1 MTRYVL
7 LLLFS
12 IGAWA
17 QSPLDGI
24 YLSSIYANGLQM
36 NVCADGSFKIID
48 KFDTIFFTS
57 PTYNQVIFEGI
68 MEDTTPK
75 LGRKEDPYAF
85 REKTMKMIDTLSE
98 KEYNLSYYE
107 TSDYVMLENPGLDD
121 EGKFLL
127 FYLRSTSYAICP

>member
-1 MTRYVL
+1 MIRYVF

-36 NVCADGSFKIID
+36 NVCPDGSFKIID
-48 KFDTIFFTS
+48 KYDTNFFKS
-57 PTYNQVIFEGI
+57 PTYNQVLFEGV

-75 LGRKEDPYAF
+75 LGRKDDPYAF
-85 REKTMKMIDTLSE
+85 RKKTMKMIDILTE
-98 KEYNLSYYE
+98 KEYNLAFYE
-107 TSDYVMLENPGLDD
+107 SADYVMLENPGLEN
-121 EGKFLL
+121 EGTFLL
-127 FYLRSTSYAICP
+127 FYLRSTSDAICY